1 MKKATAKNWIA
12 PALLLA
18 AALCGCFFA
27 FFKRSPSP
35 IVIGVAPQPGL
46 TVIGENPVK
55 VEEGAGSV
63 RFALSFGD
71 GAEYLGTDGAADTFE
86 NGILT
91 VPATAGRTVRV
102 FLSRAASLTL
112 EADARGS
119 LTVVSGT
126 DETGAAHTG
135 REVLLQGAPNEH
147 YTLAAVEVNGERL
160 PAMAD
165 GSFSFIPEGDSVLHP
180 IFEGEALSVRFGT
193 SRLGEI
199 TDLTASPSYRYGDSL
214 RLQATYDESQVKFLG
229 WSEGSELEDG
239 GVLLGEEPL
248 FETTL
253 QGDLA
258 VYANFVSRATF
269 YLSIDAGE
277 GAFGEGK
284 APGQTEHSPGEYLN
298 LPVDDLG
305 LSREGYLPVGYT
317 DGEREYAFGA
327 MLVMPREDISL
338 TVVWKEIS
346 PADWFRFSD
355 GTLLGFS
362 EAGKT
367 AAPGEIVIPQRING
381 KKVTKIASDAFAGCD
396 FLRSVELP
404 VGLATISGGAFRGCE
419 NLVRVC
425 FPETITELSSSAF
438 SACPAF
444 SEMRVHASLGR
455 VYDVDYDSA
464 LADKY
469 MRLKETAGDEKR
481 IILVGGSGMSFGIE
495 SDVLKEAFP
504 GYTVVNFSTSVY
516 YGSRPLYNFL
526 EHAVKPGDVVV
537 FAMEYRDYMYGIEND
552 GMTNWQYLESNYDM
566 LCDLDLR
573 ENKVLIDTYLKY
585 LQGKRS
591 YLRRGV
597 KKYNSLVYSRA
608 SFDLDGD
615 LAAFRKGLGEGASV
629 SSSLP
634 RTSILTDEGLAWMK
648 QAMQKLVDRGAVC
661 CMSYPAAALPDG
673 YTQSSIRERTKDFT
687 NRLESALAGVC
698 TPVSEPADYYLSPSL
713 IYDSM
718 YHFCSEGA
726 VKRTEILARDL
737 AKVIS
742 AEGGNGN
749 G

>member
-12 PALLLA
+12 PVLLLA

-55 VEEGAGSV
+55 VEEDADYV
-63 RFALSFGD
+63 RFVLYFGD

-102 FLSRAASLTL
+102 YLSRAASLTL
-112 EADARGS
+112 EEDARGS

-126 DETGAAHTG
+126 DEAGAAHTG
-135 REVLLQGAPNEH
+135 REVLLQSSPAEH

-327 MLVMPREDISL
+327 MLVMPRNDVSL

-346 PADWFRFSD
+346 PAKWFRFSD

-367 AAPGEIVIPQRING
+367 ASPEEIVIPQRING
-381 KKVTKIASDAFAGCD
+381 KKVTKIASDAFAGCE

-566 LCDLDLR
+566 LRDLDLR

-591 YLRRGV
+591 YLRKGV

-615 LAAFRKGLGEGASV
+615 LAAFRKGLGVGASV

-634 RTSILTDEGLAWMK
+634 KSSILTDEGLRWMK

-687 NRLESALAGVC
+687 NRLESAIAGVC
-698 TPVSEPADYYLSPSL
+698 TPISEPADYYLSPSL
-713 IYDSM
+713 IYDTM

-742 AEGGNGN
+742 AEGGIA
-749 G
+749 